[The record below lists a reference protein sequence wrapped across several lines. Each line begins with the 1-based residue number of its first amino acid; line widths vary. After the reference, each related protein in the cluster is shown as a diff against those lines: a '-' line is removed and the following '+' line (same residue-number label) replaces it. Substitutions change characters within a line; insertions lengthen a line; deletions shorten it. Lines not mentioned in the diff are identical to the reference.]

1 VLSKACG
8 FDSRPEYKTKIE
20 RKALM
25 KIEAFVFYSYS
36 GKWASNIRNPSVGIL
51 SADADNQK
59 LAGADTCQ

>member
-1 VLSKACG
+1 M
-8 FDSRPEYKTKIE
+8 
-20 RKALM
+20 M